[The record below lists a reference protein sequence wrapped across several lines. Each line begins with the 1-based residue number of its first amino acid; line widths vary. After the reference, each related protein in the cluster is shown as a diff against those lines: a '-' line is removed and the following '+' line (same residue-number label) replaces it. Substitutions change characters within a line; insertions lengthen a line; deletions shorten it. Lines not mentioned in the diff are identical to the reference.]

1 MEMPQVGD
9 VWEYKNESS
18 TTRQYVTRVTK
29 DRVFYQYRPHG
40 QRAAEFDFAM
50 GLFQFGATL
59 VERDGKAVAHE

>member
-1 MEMPQVGD
+1 MQAPQVGD
-9 VWEYKNESS
+9 VWEYQNYSC

-40 QRAAEFDFAM
+40 QKAAEFDFAI

-59 VERDGKAVAHE
+59 IERNGKQVH

>member
-18 TTRQYVTRVTK
+18 TTRQYVTRVAK

-40 QRAAEFDFAM
+40 QRAAEFDFAI
-50 GLFQFGATL
+50 GLFQFGAKL
-59 VERDGKAVAHE
+59 IERDGKAVGK